1 MSTGIPEQL
10 TNYYNMSYQNVNVEN
25 VTTNE
30 GDNQPLT
37 AKKALLGNISEDIWA
52 LLIGSVIIL
61 TILALTTWVNGFK
74 LQLPAYQWGN
84 TGELVSKILSL
95 KNILLIV
102 QTGLICLVLSGAAI
116 GLSGGSIKNYAAGFL
131 LIYILAIIALI
142 VAGNKV
148 ISYYGLEYVIFALV
162 LGLLIGNLTR
172 IPVWLK
178 EAARSEFFIKTGLV
192 IYGANILFTDI
203 IKAGLPGLL
212 QSILVVSAVWFI
224 ALWISRKLKVD
235 DEFGVILAS
244 AVAICGVSAAIVA
257 SGAIKGD
264 KKKLSYVTTLV
275 LLVAIPML
283 VVQPWLIKIF
293 HIPEVVGGAWLG
305 GTLDTTASVSAA
317 AELVGPK
324 ATKAG
329 VIVKFSQNVLIGVAA
344 FFIAL
349 WWTYR
354 KGASKE
360 GAETPGLG
368 VVWERFPKFV
378 LGFIGASLIFS
389 FLIPAPVTKSV
400 NGVLTG
406 LRTVWFALA
415 FVSIGLEARFTD
427 LVKTE
432 GGRPAL
438 AFIAAQLFNIIWTL
452 LWAYLLF
459 SGMLLPVP
467 DIQ

>member
-1 MSTGIPEQL
+1 
-10 TNYYNMSYQNVNVEN
+10 MSYQNAEVEN
-25 VTTNE
+25 IPANE
-30 GDNQPLT
+30 TSQSLT
-37 AKKALLGNISEDIWA
+37 GKKALLGNVTEDIWA
-52 LLIGSVIIL
+52 VLIGSIVIL
-61 TILALTTWVNGFK
+61 AILALTILVTGFK
-74 LQLPAYQWGN
+74 LQLPVYQWAN
-84 TGELVSKILSL
+84 TGDLVNKVLSL
-95 KNILLIV
+95 KNILWIV
-102 QTGLICLVLSGAAI
+102 QTGLIFLLLSGAAI
-116 GLSGGSIKNYAAGFL
+116 GLSGGSIKNYASGFL
-131 LIYILAIIALI
+131 LIYALAIVALI
-142 VAGNKV
+142 LAGNKV
-148 ISYYGLEYVIFALV
+148 VNYYGLEYVIFALV
-162 LGLLIGNLTR
+162 LGLLIGNLTKV
-172 IPVWLK
+172 PAWLK

-192 IYGANILFTDI
+192 ILGTSILFTDL

-212 QSILVVSAVWFI
+212 QSVLVVSAVWFI

-275 LLVAIPML
+275 LLVAVPML
-283 VVQPWLIKIF
+283 IIQPWLIKIL
-293 HIPEVVGGAWLG
+293 HIPEIVGGAWLG

-317 AELVGPK
+317 AELVGPT

-354 KGASKE
+354 KDATKQAQAIE
-360 GAETPGLG
+360 KPGLG
-368 VVWERFPKFV
+368 IVWERFPKFV
-378 LGFIGASLIFS
+378 LGFIAASLVFS
-389 FLIPAPVTKSV
+389 FLIPTSVTKTV
-400 NGVLTG
+400 AGTLNG

-427 LVKTE
+427 LIKTE

-459 SGMLLPVP
+459 GGFLFPVP
-467 DIQ
+467 EIK